1 MGNRANVFVK
11 DQFGP
16 GGVFLYSHSG
26 GEDLP
31 RVLQTALARGRE
43 RWQVASY
50 LARVIVCEMV
60 RDDLDGMYGYGISAS
75 LGDNEHPILGVDVG
89 SQTIAVLDVDSPTPQ
104 GAPTIANTFTFEEYL
119 KLKLDDDAWDVVT
132 TPKD

>member
-31 RVLQTALARGRE
+31 RVMQTALARGRE

-50 LARVIVCEMV
+50 LARVIVCDMV
-60 RDDLDGMYGYGISAS
+60 RDDLDGMYGCGISAS
-75 LGDNEHPILGVDVG
+75 LGDNEHPILGVDVH
-89 SQTIAVLDVDSPTPQ
+89 SQSVAVLELVAGGPPKVL
-104 GAPTIANTFTFEEYL
+104 AEHTFENYL
-119 KLKLDDDAWDVVT
+119 KLALDDDAWDVVT
-132 TPKD
+132 TPR